1 MQTKLGSNIDNFEV
15 RQPKR
20 FEIWL
25 THFFGNCLHKSLE
38 ILINDID
45 AKKNKKIIKSENS
58 QKLFIFPFSSTTFA
72 SKVWKILRRLDD
84 FFGSVQKA

>member
-25 THFFGNCLHKSLE
+25 THFFEKCWQRSLKF
-38 ILINDID
+38 LINDID
-45 AKKNKKIIKSENS
+45 AKKKIEKKKYF
-58 QKLFIFPFSSTTFA
+58 FIY
-72 SKVWKILRRLDD
+72 
-84 FFGSVQKA
+84 FFYREACSAF